1 MTKTILIV
9 EDENPLRNALKDKLN
24 KVGFATL
31 EAKNG
36 QEGLELAISKTP
48 DLILLDIIMPVMDG
62 FTMVKKLREEENKNG
77 KLTSNQ
83 IPILFLTNLSD
94 EKALSEGQ
102 QEGIYDYLV
111 KSNWTLDGIVKKIDD
126 KLNLK

>member
-9 EDENPLRNALKDKLN
+9 DDEEPLRNALKDKL
-24 KVGFATL
+24 VSEGFDIL

-36 QEGLELAISKTP
+36 QEGLEIALSKQP

-62 FTMVKKLREEENKNG
+62 LSMVKSLREEEKKSG
-77 KLTSNQ
+77 KMVGNQ

-94 EKALSEGQ
+94 ETALSEGQ
-102 QEGIYDYLV
+102 KEGVYDYLV
-111 KSNWTLDGIVKKIDD
+111 KSSWTLEGIVKKIKE
-126 KLNLK
+126 KLNL